1 MKGRL
6 TEKEKE
12 ELRKILAEQDV
23 PQDDSYLMADHYA
36 KLSKKENPFNYGCI
50 LCMKTH
56 SPKECP
62 NRKEKSK
69 STYTYSYYNHNQDD
83 EGY

>member
-1 MKGRL
+1 MQGRL
-6 TEKEKE
+6 TDKEKE
-12 ELRKILAEQDV
+12 ELRKILADQDK
-23 PQDDSYLMADHYA
+23 PLDDKWLMVDEYA
-36 KLSKKENPFNYGCI
+36 KKSKKENPFNYGCI

-56 SPKECP
+56 NSKECP